1 MSYNHEATELELY
14 LRNTKWIVKD
24 GKRIVCEPY
33 QKLAACEANLRKHYR
48 RGNYDPA
55 KALKGFGYPVEAAAK
70 SYAAEYADTG
80 TPWHKLFT
88 VETRREVAQ
97 NLLDTFDP
105 AEGE

>member
-1 MSYNHEATELELY
+1 MVYVGSIPTAARFPNGSGSERETMDNERLTAIFQ
-14 LRNTKWIVKD
+14 KW
-24 GKRIVCEPY
+24 
-33 QKLAACEANLRKHYR
+33 
-48 RGNYDPA
+48 
-55 KALKGFGYPVEAAAK
+55 EAAAK
-70 SYAAEYADTG
+70 SYTAEYADTG

>member
-14 LRNTKWIVKD
+14 LRNTW
-24 GKRIVCEPY
+24 EPY

-48 RGNYDPA
+48 RGNYDPTL
-55 KALKGFGYPVEAAAK
+55 ALKGFGYPVEAAAK